1 MLLFHKLQDLF
12 HSTTYWLKACGIF
25 DRFVDKYME
34 AEPYIPLPKENVNQ
48 PLVFDQLM
56 MLWIIW
62 VGGLAAGILAFFGEF
77 IAGCIPKDQK
87 RLTPR
92 IGQDSLIHPMAFKPA
107 SLAVDMEKK
116 YGRRSQLNLDGPVEV
131 E

>member
-1 MLLFHKLQDLF
+1 MQDLF

-25 DRFVDKYME
+25 KRFLDKYME

-62 VGGLAAGILAFFGEF
+62 VGGLTAGIFAFFVEF
-77 IAGCIPKDQK
+77 MASHIPKDQK
-87 RLTPR
+87 RLTTI
-92 IGQDSLIHPMAFKPA
+92 IGQNSLMHPMTSKPA
-107 SLAVDMEKK
+107 LVAVDMDKE
-116 YGRRSQLNLDGPVEV
+116 YGERSQLNFLEV

>member
-1 MLLFHKLQDLF
+1 
-12 HSTTYWLKACGIF
+12 
-25 DRFVDKYME
+25 ME

-62 VGGLAAGILAFFGEF
+62 VGGLTAGIFAFFGEI
-77 IAGCIPKDQK
+77 IAGKIPKDQK
-87 RLTPR
+87 KLTTR
-92 IGQDSLIHPMAFKPA
+92 IGQDSLIHPVA
-107 SLAVDMEKK
+107 SNPPLLAMDMEKN
-116 YGRRSQLNLDGPVEV
+116 YGKGSQLNLEV